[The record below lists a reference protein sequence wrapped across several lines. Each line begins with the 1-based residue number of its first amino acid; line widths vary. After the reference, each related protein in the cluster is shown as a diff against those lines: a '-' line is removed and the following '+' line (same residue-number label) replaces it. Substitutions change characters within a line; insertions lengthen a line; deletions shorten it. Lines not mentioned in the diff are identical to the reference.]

1 VKLVRIPPGPLSSKV
16 RWLFSSGHLEA
27 ILHLMV
33 LFQGRR
39 GGKGSQS
46 HYLTSLIFS
55 YTLSLKYSIS
65 QGCPIWGVAVG
76 QSLSRVQLFETPMDC
91 SKPGSSVLHYLP
103 EFA

>member
-1 VKLVRIPPGPLSSKV
+1 MKLVRIPPGPLSSKV